1 MYCPFCSANDTKV
14 IDSRLVSDGHQVRR
28 RRECLACHERYT
40 TFENAELVMPRIIKR
55 DGSREP
61 FNEDKMRSGL
71 SRALEKRPVSMEQI
85 ELAVNKLKSQMRAT
99 GEREIS
105 SEMLGDLIMA
115 QLKELDKVAYLRFAS
130 VYLSFEDISEFADE
144 IMRLGKEKNGKAK
157 KTKQVK
163 AVKSYES

>member
-40 TFENAELVMPRIIKR
+40 TFESAELVMPRIIKR

-61 FNEDKMRSGL
+61 FNEDKMLSGL
-71 SRALEKRPVSMEQI
+71 TRALEKRPVSMEQI

-99 GEREIS
+99 GEREIT

-144 IMRLGKEKNGKAK
+144 ITRLGKEKNGKAK
-157 KTKQVK
+157 KSKQVK
-163 AVKSYES
+163 SAK

>member
-1 MYCPFCSANDTKV
+1 MYCPFCSANETKV

-40 TFENAELVMPRIIKR
+40 TFESAELVMPRIIKR

-61 FNEDKMRSGL
+61 FNEDKMLSGL
-71 SRALEKRPVSMEQI
+71 TRALEKRPVSMEQI
-85 ELAVNKLKSQMRAT
+85 ELSVNKLKSQMRAT
-99 GEREIS
+99 GEREIT

-144 IMRLGKEKNGKAK
+144 ITRLGKEKNGKSK
-157 KTKQVK
+157 KSKQVK
-163 AVKSYES
+163 ASKSS

>member
-1 MYCPFCSANDTKV
+1 MYCPFCSALETKV

-28 RRECLACHERYT
+28 RRECLVCHERYT
-40 TFENAELVMPRIIKR
+40 TFESAELVMPRIIKR

-61 FNEDKMRSGL
+61 FNEDKMLSGL
-71 SRALEKRPVSMEQI
+71 TRALEKRPVSMEQI
-85 ELAVNKLKSQMRAT
+85 ELAVDKLKSQIRAT

-115 QLKELDKVAYLRFAS
+115 QLKALDKVAYLRFAS

-144 IMRLGKEKNGKAK
+144 ITRLGKEKNGKSRK
-157 KTKQVK
+157 SKQVRSAK
-163 AVKSYES
+163 QQ

>member
-40 TFENAELVMPRIIKR
+40 TFESAELVMPRIIKR

-61 FNEDKMRSGL
+61 FNEDKMLSGL
-71 SRALEKRPVSMEQI
+71 TRALEKRPVSMEQI
-85 ELAVNKLKSQMRAT
+85 ELAIDKLKSQMRAT

-144 IMRLGKEKNGKAK
+144 ITRLGKEKNGK
-157 KTKQVK
+157 TKSRKSSK
-163 AVKSYES
+163 AIK

>member
-40 TFENAELVMPRIIKR
+40 TFESAELVMPRIIKR

-61 FNEDKMRSGL
+61 FNEDKMVSGL
-71 SRALEKRPVSMEQI
+71 TRALEKRPVSMEQI

-144 IMRLGKEKNGKAK
+144 ITRLGKEKNGKANK
-157 KTKQVK
+157 VKQKK
-163 AVKSYES
+163 AVN